1 MAETKCDVLQCEL
14 EDALWLEI
22 TPEEITNTEDGVALL
37 KWLRKRR
44 RMIRKVFRILRR
56 IENG

>member
-1 MAETKCDVLQCEL
+1 MGENKYDVMQREL
-14 EDALWLEI
+14 EDALRMEI
-22 TPEEITNTEDGVALL
+22 TTEQITNTEDGVALL
-37 KWLRKRR
+37 RWLQKRR